1 MLLWGFSYV
10 WTKIVF
16 KYYDPLTTVFFRLLL
31 SSLFLLPFIYLFRN
45 PRKIQKK
52 HIGLFFFSAL
62 FNPFFYFLGESFGL
76 QLVSSTISSVIIAMI
91 PVFTPIVALI
101 SLNEKLNKL
110 NIAGMLISFLGIMI
124 MLVKKD
130 LSLMADPKGIIFLF
144 GAVLAALIYGV
155 LLKRLT
161 AHYKSVTIIA
171 YQNLIGSLYFL
182 PLFLIF
188 EYDQFIQ
195 VKPNFELVSSLLLL
209 AVFASSLA
217 FILYTDTVR
226 SIGISKANIYT
237 NLIPVFTGVSSFF
250 ILAESFTPAKVVGV
264 LVVILGVVLSQMGHF
279 TLRKKTL
286 SNK

>member
-1 MLLWGFSYV
+1 
-10 WTKIVF
+10 
-16 KYYDPLTTVFFRLLL
+16 
-31 SSLFLLPFIYLFRN
+31 
-45 PRKIQKK
+45 
-52 HIGLFFFSAL
+52 
-62 FNPFFYFLGESFGL
+62 
-76 QLVSSTISSVIIAMI
+76 
-91 PVFTPIVALI
+91 
-101 SLNEKLNKL
+101 
-110 NIAGMLISFLGIMI
+110 
-124 MLVKKD
+124 
-130 LSLMADPKGIIFLF
+130 MADPKGIIFLF